1 MIEKI
6 SNLKLRKGRNRDNTI
21 INGKEKAAKGL
32 NSKYFCRLQA
42 KQSMSKNNPEE
53 NNTITKNPTRL

>member
-32 NSKYFCRLQA
+32 NSK
-42 KQSMSKNNPEE
+42 
-53 NNTITKNPTRL
+53 